1 MGFVHA
7 DSLARPRVI
16 QGVPC
21 RRHFCTS
28 TLPWAA
34 CGRSRPIAGR
44 SRWPSLRR
52 ASTTSCSIRS
62 TPKAPT
68 HAWVYIIRTVD
79 TVSEHGPSLVPKDP
93 KLAAEVDVFEDWAD
107 ESLYWHGFRAK
118 FVDDEGWSRLGAAM
132 AELLPAK
139 FLGVVVLPMIRR
151 DLWKKIGAQ
160 GLTRRSP
167 ERMDEELDRHLD
179 SLETRLSDRDYLV
192 GDSLTIA
199 DLSVTAMVGQLT
211 VGLTPPF
218 ARRIAE
224 RRRLSAFL
232 ARVFAQTAPPL
243 G

>member
-1 MGFVHA
+1 M
-7 DSLARPRVI
+7 
-16 QGVPC
+16 
-21 RRHFCTS
+21 
-28 TLPWAA
+28 
-34 CGRSRPIAGR
+34 
-44 SRWPSLRR
+44 
-52 ASTTSCSIRS
+52 
-62 TPKAPT
+62 PKALLHQYPPVGRMRSLSPYCWKVEMALAAKGIDYELLNTLNPKSANPRGKLPYLELDGQGYEDST
-68 HAWVYIIRTVD
+68 HIIRTVD

-151 DLWKKIGAQ
+151 DLGKKIGAQ